1 MKKELIAE
9 LYTCA
14 DDLSEELTRH
24 NVIAKCLKSKTTI
37 SKEHIE
43 NDFAVRKM
51 LKERGVQPE
60 V

>member
-9 LYTCA
+9 LHTCA
-14 DDLSEELTRH
+14 DDFAEELTRH
-24 NVIAKCLKSKTTI
+24 NVIAKDLKSKTNI

-43 NDFAVRKM
+43 NDFAVRII